1 MKKSVKKILG
11 ILCSLVMWAS
21 CVVDA
26 AAKGVVAEP
35 SKTVEEQISEI
46 QNDDSLS
53 AEMKEIMI
61 AKLTYTG
68 EDITPLSLIEGEV
81 TNVLSNFPY
90 YYQEGEY
97 WCVPACA
104 QMVIKY
110 TTGTKSAQSHLA
122 KDLQVN
128 NNSGC
133 TFSNIKGV
141 LNSDQSSNPYVV
153 VYKENVSLS
162 TMKSQFSSVL
172 HWHDAPAVYNT
183 KPSTGNGY
191 RYSMNYLHAVVV
203 SGEYTD
209 LSGFRIHDPI
219 HNASIPS
226 YYWLTSSGIYNGIV
240 S

>member
-11 ILCSLVMWAS
+11 ILCSLVMLAS

-81 TNVLSNFPY
+81 TNELSNFPY

-110 TTGTKSAQSHLA
+110 TTGTVSYTHL
-122 KDLQVN
+122 D
-128 NNSGC
+128 
-133 TFSNIKGV
+133 
-141 LNSDQSSNPYVV
+141 
-153 VYKENVSLS
+153 VYKRQQHQCAGAGQGRV
-162 TMKSQFSSVL
+162 
-172 HWHDAPAVYNT
+172 
-183 KPSTGNGY
+183 
-191 RYSMNYLHAVVV
+191 RHACARR
-203 SGEYTD
+203 GDQREDD
-209 LSGFRIHDPI
+209 LPD
-219 HNASIPS
+219 
-226 YYWLTSSGIYNGIV
+226 
-240 S
+240 